1 MLIPI
6 PEAFPRDGAG
16 YIWQDGS
23 TSPTFTVTA
32 SGTYHVQWTHPE
44 RTWEPDTIVVGMVDL
59 PSLQL
64 GPDQELCEGGSLLL
78 GTGSMP
84 LAGGVWS
91 DGNSEWPRAVALPGL
106 YSFAF
111 AADGC
116 SVSDSIVVTIVD
128 RSYGVE
134 LPSVFTPNSDGSNN
148 LFRPI
153 TLQGVSSLSFRVYD
167 RWGQEVF
174 HTTQLEAGWVVGHH
188 PASRFRRV
196 PTSGPLRPQ
205 PSEVTS
211 LAISSTAR

>member
-1 MLIPI
+1 
-6 PEAFPRDGAG
+6 
-16 YIWQDGS
+16 
-23 TSPTFTVTA
+23 
-32 SGTYHVQWTHPE
+32 
-44 RTWEPDTIVVGMVDL
+44 
-59 PSLQL
+59 
-64 GPDQELCEGGSLLL
+64 
-78 GTGSMP
+78 MP
-84 LAGGVWS
+84 LAGGTWS

-148 LFRPI
+148 LFKPI
-153 TLQGVSSLSFRVYD
+153 TLQGVSSLSFRVYN

-205 PSEVTS
+205 PSAVTS
-211 LAISSTAR
+211 LAISSTYTPRQGRGAAPNARPVAVEGCGSGSSAGRIGRTPIPAS